1 MAVTLVVGFVLCALS
16 IRTSQVAAGDGGAG
30 RRARKLATDRV
41 RNGGRASW
49 RAMMDE

>member
-1 MAVTLVVGFVLCALS
+1 MAVTLVVGFVLCALL
-16 IRTSQVAAGDGGAG
+16 IRTSQVAAGDRGVG
-30 RRARKLATDRV
+30 RRGTKLATDRV